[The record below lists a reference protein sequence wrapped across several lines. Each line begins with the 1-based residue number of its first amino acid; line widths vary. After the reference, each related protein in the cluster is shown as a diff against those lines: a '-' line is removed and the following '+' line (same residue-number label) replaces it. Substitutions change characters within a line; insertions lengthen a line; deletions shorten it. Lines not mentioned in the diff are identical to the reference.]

1 MEEEATDEEEKE
13 AAGSRMQSLKQ
24 KNTVMWGKNECI
36 TSRRAVRLLVVGS
49 SWQLYLNNPSVFR

>member
-24 KNTVMWGKNECI
+24 KNTVMWGKK
-36 TSRRAVRLLVVGS
+36 
-49 SWQLYLNNPSVFR
+49 